1 MSRRSPKVKLIDVA
15 RAANVSA
22 ATVSR
27 IIGGRASVSPEMRNR
42 VFSAAMRLGFDL
54 DRKRKSRIIAF
65 LLSNRGVLH
74 PFHSSVL
81 TGAESYCAEH
91 NYGLLFL
98 PLQYPT
104 DALSEELSL
113 PEIVQHRQ
121 IVSGVIVAGT
131 NSRELLHL
139 LTRRGIPWVVLGNN
153 VIGDP
158 QDEESGAV
166 FFDDVL
172 GAYELTRYLQSLGH
186 REIGFV
192 GNLRLPW
199 YERRFRGYQKAM
211 EEASLELHANE
222 LSSRDGEEMGY
233 LATKLMLQQ
242 SPSLTAIFA
251 GDDSS
256 ARGAYSAARDSGLE
270 IPGDLSIA
278 GFNDTLEACSLHPP
292 LTSVHVFTDE
302 LGRQLA
308 ELLLKRIARPDL
320 PAKSITLP
328 TQLVKRGSCGPPP
341 AVPNSALGT
350 DHKTDTA
357 RKSPVAGPVPR

>member
-1 MSRRSPKVKLIDVA
+1 MSRRSPKIKLVDVA

-27 IIGGRASVSPEMRNR
+27 MIGGRASVTPEMRDR
-42 VFSAAMRLGFDL
+42 VIRAAIRLGFDL
-54 DRKRKSRIIAF
+54 ERKRKSRIIAF

-104 DALSEELSL
+104 DAPSEELSL
-113 PEIVQHRQ
+113 PEILQHRQ

-131 NSRELLHL
+131 NSQQLLHL

-153 VIGDP
+153 VLGDP
-158 QDEESGAV
+158 KQVQSGTV
-166 FFDDVL
+166 FFDDVV
-172 GAYELTRYLQSLGH
+172 GSYELTRYLQSLGH

-199 YERRFRGYQKAM
+199 YARRFRGYQKAM
-211 EEASLELHANE
+211 EEAGLKLYANE

-256 ARGAYSAARDSGLE
+256 ARGACNAARDSGLS

-278 GFNDTLEACSLHPP
+278 GFNDTLEASSLHPP

-308 ELLLKRIARPDL
+308 ELLLRRIARPDL
-320 PAKSITLP
+320 PLKPVTLP
-328 TQLVKRGSCGPPP
+328 TQLVKRESCGPPP
-341 AVPNSALGT
+341 NSKAEM
-350 DHKTDTA
+350 DQKTATS
-357 RKSPVAGPVPR
+357 RK

>member
-1 MSRRSPKVKLIDVA
+1 MSRRSPKVKLGDVA

-27 IIGGRASVSPEMRNR
+27 IIGGRASVTPEIRDR
-42 VFSAAMRLGFDL
+42 VIKAAVKLGLDL
-54 DRKRKSRIIAF
+54 ERKRKSRIIAF

-74 PFHSSVL
+74 PFHSAVL
-81 TGAESYCAEH
+81 TGAESFCAEH

-98 PLQYPT
+98 PLQYPI
-104 DALSEELSL
+104 DAPSNELSL
-113 PEIVQHRQ
+113 PEILQQRQ

-153 VIGDP
+153 VIGDLN
-158 QDEESGAV
+158 EEQSSAV
-166 FFDDVL
+166 FFDDVQ
-172 GAYELTRYLQSLGH
+172 GGFELTRYLQSLGH

-199 YERRFRGYQKAM
+199 YARRFKGYRKAM
-211 EEASLELHANE
+211 EDAGLPLHVNE
-222 LSSRDGEEMGY
+222 LSSREGEEMGY

-242 SPSLTAIFA
+242 TPSLTALFA

-256 ARGAYSAARDSGLE
+256 ARGACNAVRDSGLS
-270 IPGDLSIA
+270 IPKDLSIA
-278 GFNDTLEACSLHPP
+278 GFNDTLEASSLHPP

-302 LGRQLA
+302 VGRQLA

-320 PAKSITLP
+320 PAKSVTLP
-328 TQLVKRGSCGPPP
+328 TQLVKRDSCGPL
-341 AVPNSALGT
+341 SAEPLLEIDQKPKVT
-350 DHKTDTA
+350 QKY
-357 RKSPVAGPVPR
+357 PRS

>member
-211 EEASLELHANE
+211 EEAGLELHANE

-256 ARGAYSAARDSGLE
+256 ARGAYGAARDSGLE

-278 GFNDTLEACSLHPP
+278 GFNDTLEASSLHPP

-320 PAKSITLP
+320 PAKAITLP

-341 AVPNSALGT
+341 PVPNSALAA
-350 DHKTDTA
+350 DHKTESA
-357 RKSPVAGPVPR
+357 RKSPVAGPAPR

>member
-1 MSRRSPKVKLIDVA
+1 MSRPSSKVTLGDVA

-27 IIGGRASVSPEMRNR
+27 IIGGRAGVSPEVRDR
-42 VFSAAMRLGFDL
+42 VIKAALKLGFDL
-54 DRKRKSRIIAF
+54 ECKRKSRIIAF

-74 PFHSSVL
+74 PFHSAVL

-98 PLQYPT
+98 PLQYPV
-104 DALSEELSL
+104 DAPSSELSL
-113 PEIVQHRQ
+113 PEILQHRE

-131 NSRELLHL
+131 NSRELLNL
-139 LTRRGIPWVVLGNN
+139 LTRRAIPWVVLGNN
-153 VIGDP
+153 VIGDMK
-158 QDEESGAV
+158 EEQAAAV
-166 FFDDVL
+166 FFDDVQ

-199 YERRFRGYQKAM
+199 YARRFNGYQKAM
-211 EEASLELHANE
+211 EEAGLTPHVNE
-222 LSSRDGEEMGY
+222 LSSREGEEMGY

-256 ARGAYSAARDSGLE
+256 ARGACNAIRDSGLS
-270 IPGDLSIA
+270 IPDDLSVA
-278 GFNDTLEACSLHPP
+278 GFNDTLEAQSLHPP
-292 LTSVHVFTDE
+292 LTSVRVFTDE

-320 PAKSITLP
+320 PARPITLP
-328 TQLVKRGSCGPPP
+328 TQLVKRDSCGTLL
-341 AVPNSALGT
+341 AKAHS
-350 DHKTDTA
+350 
-357 RKSPVAGPVPR
+357 